1 MGARV
6 RGSCTLYLLHVVAT
20 VCVCAF
26 GAATLVCVQ
35 DSSLALGL
43 ETASSGPCVNKG
55 VESSTLVCG
64 CEKDSFF

>member
-20 VCVCAF
+20 VCVCLRRGNTRA
-26 GAATLVCVQ
+26 C

>member
-1 MGARV
+1 M

-20 VCVCAF
+20 VCMCLGRGNTRVFPRFLPC
-26 GAATLVCVQ
+26 T
-35 DSSLALGL
+35 LGL

-64 CEKDSFF
+64 CEKDSFS

>member
-6 RGSCTLYLLHVVAT
+6 ALVLCTCST
-20 VCVCAF
+20 SSQQCVCAL
-26 GAATLVCVQ
+26 GAATLVH